1 MLPGAPEPTPSI
13 PAPVAAPSNP
23 VEVSQPPPPAAAAAV
38 ASAGSADDDWGNFGE
53 PGATPA
59 SVVPTPISAALPTAA
74 LPTATMAASNDG
86 DDWGDFGE
94 STAPAEPT
102 TTKKDVPEVRSSD
115 SKWGAFDAM
124 LSGAPEPTP
133 SIPAPL
139 AAPSNPVEV
148 SQPPPPPA
156 AAPAPAVASAD
167 ST

>member
-53 PGATPA
+53 PSATPA

-102 TTKKDVPEVRSSD
+102 TTKKVVPEDIPEVRSSD
-115 SKWGAFDAM
+115 SKWATLTGW
-124 LSGAPEPTP
+124 P
-133 SIPAPL
+133 SIGCHAGTNQF
-139 AAPSNPVEV
+139 S
-148 SQPPPPPA
+148 
-156 AAPAPAVASAD
+156 
-167 ST
+167 